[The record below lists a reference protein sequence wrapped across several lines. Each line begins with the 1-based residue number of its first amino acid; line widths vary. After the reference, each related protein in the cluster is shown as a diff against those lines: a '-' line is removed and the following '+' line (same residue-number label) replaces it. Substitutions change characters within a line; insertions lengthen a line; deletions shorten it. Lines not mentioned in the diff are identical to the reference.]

1 MEVEFA
7 QERPDAVR
15 VVDLARGLGLAV
27 VDAIA
32 SPILGPEGNR
42 EFLLHLRVPSAGPLD
57 AGAAG
62 AEEMAGLDAR
72 LVFVGRRGWLD
83 EAIAAEIAGHPEFG
97 RRLHWFGDAGDGE
110 ARPAAGIAVR
120 Y

>member
-1 MEVEFA
+1 MCSS
-7 QERPDAVR
+7 DLAVLR
-15 VVDLARGLGLAV
+15 WVVDLARGLGLAV

-72 LVFVGRRGWLD
+72 LVALAEG
-83 EAIAAEIAGHPEFG
+83 AA
-97 RRLHWFGDAGDGE
+97 
-110 ARPAAGIAVR
+110 
-120 Y
+120 